1 MGGLRLY
8 VHPLFLIFG
17 AYYAL
22 TGKILIFI
30 IYTLSAVVHELGH
43 SFAAAGLGYRLN
55 KITLMPFGTVA
66 SGDIDGLKLK
76 DEIKIALA
84 GPLINLAIGLFFVA
98 TWWIFPEIYAFTDV
112 IAEANLSLAIVNLLP
127 VFPLDGGRVL
137 SAVTALKMGKKRSE
151 VFCKV
156 TGAVFSALLLIA
168 FIFTA
173 FNTLNLSLLFFSLF
187 VLFGAFGKGRENKYV
202 KLYTAVTTEKLK
214 RGMEVKRQAVDK
226 SITVKK
232 LMTLL
237 DQTAINEIAVYSGDK
252 CIATL
257 SQAKLN
263 DIIAR
268 FDLYSKL
275 EEYI

>member
-55 KITLMPFGTVA
+55 KITLMPFGAVA

-112 IAEANLSLAIVNLLP
+112 IAEANLSLAIINLLP

-151 VFCKV
+151 VFCKI
-156 TGAVFSALLLIA
+156 TGAVFSVVLIIA

>member
-55 KITLMPFGTVA
+55 KITLMPFGAVA

>member
-55 KITLMPFGTVA
+55 KITLMPFGAVA

-112 IAEANLSLAIVNLLP
+112 IAEANLSLALVNLLP

>member
-1 MGGLRLY
+1 MGGLRLN

-22 TGKILIFI
+22 TGKILVFI

-55 KITLMPFGTVA
+55 KITLMPFGAVA

-98 TWWIFPEIYAFTDV
+98 TWWIIPEIYAFTDV
-112 IAEANLSLAIVNLLP
+112 IAEANFSLAIVNFLP

-151 VFCKV
+151 VFCKI
-156 TGAVFSALLLIA
+156 TGAVFSVVLIIA
-168 FIFTA
+168 FIFTV

-187 VLFGAFGKGRENKYV
+187 VLFGAFGKDRENKYV

-257 SQAKLN
+257 SQSKLN
-263 DIIAR
+263 DIISR
-268 FDLYSKL
+268 FDPYSKL

>member
-55 KITLMPFGTVA
+55 KITLMPFGAVA

-257 SQAKLN
+257 SQAKIN